1 MCRIKDGLMA
11 VEHDWEMFQR
21 LKKLRIATDEAR
33 ELELE
38 QAVVMEGMD
47 GGRVGETTPG
57 AEKKKKKKKAW
68 GRRRPKMKKK
78 GVAVPSG
85 GAPGGSGGLIGVD
98 ALKLASIRWR
108 FALPLA

>member
-38 QAVVMEGMD
+38 RAVVMEGMEGMD
-47 GGRVGETTPG
+47 DGRVGETTPG
-57 AEKKKKKKKAW
+57 PGPRRRRRRRGGDD
-68 GRRRPKMKKK
+68 GRR
-78 GVAVPSG
+78 
-85 GAPGGSGGLIGVD
+85 
-98 ALKLASIRWR
+98 
-108 FALPLA
+108 